1 MVVSF
6 ADEAVV
12 VDEVENHCTEY
23 EKDDIDSLIRQLREK
38 DALIA
43 EKDALLSQQPRASK
57 SRVKFA
63 PIEEDPGGSGGVTD
77 EHETHGLEHEL
88 AGSVSAG
95 SNATFADYL
104 HAQKSMRFKSQ
115 KRMSKT
121 LAMIEEDDGI
131 HSSSIYSSV
140 TSARTAEERRVISN
154 MLGRRGAAA
163 EWDNFDVEEL
173 DKDEEED
180 DHHHHHHKKNAAW
193 YLPPVQR
200 QRWCDDQILPHVNWG
215 DLFFDLFY
223 VGAAYNL

>member
-12 VDEVENHCTEY
+12 VDEAENHGTEYEY

-43 EKDALLSQQPRASK
+43 EKDALLSQQANKPRPSK
-57 SRVKFA
+57 PRVKFA
-63 PIEEDPGGSGGVTD
+63 PIEEDPEGSGGVA
-77 EHETHGLEHEL
+77 HEPASRGLEHEL
-88 AGSVSAG
+88 AVFSTG
-95 SNATFADYL
+95 SNASFADYL

-115 KRMSKT
+115 KRMSNT

-131 HSSSIYSSV
+131 CSASISV
-140 TSARTAEERRVISN
+140 RTDEERRVIKN
-154 MLGRRGAAA
+154 MFSRRGAAA
-163 EWDNFDVEEL
+163 EWDDIDVDEL
-173 DKDEEED
+173 DKDEPD
-180 DHHHHHHKKNAAW
+180 DDHHHHKKNAAW